1 MFINPGILFA
11 LLAFTSW
18 GLLPLFWKSLDTI
31 PALEILCHRMLWSL
45 LSISLVLGVA
55 RRFTRTIH
63 AIRSP
68 RTLVLFSVSG
78 LLIGCNWL
86 IYIWSVNNNFLVES
100 SLGYFITPLVNIL
113 LGKIFFKETLR
124 PIQKISVLLATIG
137 VALLTVRYGQFPWIA
152 ASLAVTFSLYG
163 LLRKIAT
170 AGALEGLFVET
181 MLLALPALLY
191 LLSLEHTGTRSFFL
205 LTLDQQI
212 LLALAGPLTV
222 LPLYWYTKGARQIR
236 LATLGIMQ
244 YCAPTL
250 QFLLAV
256 FVFKE
261 PFSYE
266 QLQAYLFI
274 WTALALFSIE
284 GLITHR
290 NTIVLNRSV
299 DRISESLPA
308 K

>member
-1 MFINPGILFA
+1 MPINPGILFA

-18 GLLPLFWKSLDTI
+18 GLLPLFWKSLVEI

-45 LSISLVLGVA
+45 LSIGFVLGVS

-68 RTLVLFSVSG
+68 RTLLLFSASG

-86 IYIWSVNNNFLVES
+86 IYIWSVNNDFLVES

-113 LGKIFFKETLR
+113 LGKIFFKEILR
-124 PIQKISVLLATIG
+124 PVQKISVLLACIG
-137 VALLTVRYGQFPWIA
+137 VVLLTVRYGQFPWIA

-191 LLSLEHTGTRSFFL
+191 LLYIEQSGTRSYFS
-205 LTLDQQI
+205 LTLDVQI
-212 LLALAGPLTV
+212 LLVLAGPLTV

-244 YCAPTL
+244 YFSPTL

-256 FVFKE
+256 FIFKE
-261 PFSYE
+261 AFSYE
-266 QLQAYLFI
+266 QMQAYLFI
-274 WTALALFSIE
+274 WTALILFSIE

-290 NTIVLNRSV
+290 NAIVLNRSV
-299 DRISESLPA
+299 VQVSESLPA